1 MEGNQTLF
9 ENVAQDSANIDV
21 LLQLGKFA
29 IQSGQ
34 FEKAVDRIQ
43 PVLQIDPVALA
54 DMGKALKALDRT
66 EEAIGEKIF

>member
-34 FEKAVDRIQ
+34 FEKAVDRI
-43 PVLQIDPVALA
+43 
-54 DMGKALKALDRT
+54 
-66 EEAIGEKIF
+66 